1 LAGLVLL
8 ALGLWLYE
16 ATRVATGLWR
26 GIGRAGAGVSLI
38 LAVALVL
45 VSPAHTRST
54 EGPRGSGLPWEPYT
68 ADRLAELRA
77 GGTPVF
83 MNVTAAWCITCL
95 VNERVA
101 LQSPQVAAKLAE
113 KRVASVKADWTNR
126 DPAISQVLE
135 SFQRS
140 GVPLYVLFPGATP
153 GGSGNAPPR
162 VLPQILTE
170 GMVLEALER
179 L

>member
-1 LAGLVLL
+1 
-8 ALGLWLYE
+8 
-16 ATRVATGLWR
+16 
-26 GIGRAGAGVSLI
+26 
-38 LAVALVL
+38 
-45 VSPAHTRST
+45 
-54 EGPRGSGLPWEPYT
+54 
-68 ADRLAELRA
+68 
-77 GGTPVF
+77 

-126 DPAISQVLE
+126 DPAISRILE

-153 GGSGNAPPR
+153 GGSANARPR

-170 GMVLEALER
+170 GIVLEALER